1 MVVIEVISITR
12 SPLKGPLSYFSMKD
26 LSRGDLVLVPVR
38 GKFIE
43 AIITE
48 VKDAKELKT
57 SLKKSTFKLKSVK
70 DVICEK
76 FFLEKDFSIL
86 EKIHKETMAVK
97 ELLLFKL
104 IPKALFLQHK
114 KNQFK
119 TRENLTH
126 LKYSIKG
133 SIKDRII
140 EYRTMIR
147 EHFARNQSF
156 LIVSPRMEM
165 LRLFKEELSRGIE
178 HYTYVF
184 SSELPPKKYLEA
196 WTGAENMAHPAFII
210 STPHGLLFD
219 RADLE
224 TIVLDD
230 DASDLWWDLERPW
243 LDLRNVA
250 KIFAE
255 VRKNKLIYTGDVLSV
270 ERVWQ
275 IENRMIE
282 PLNPYL
288 TRLHSKPETRLIKI
302 APSSETFSWFT
313 KEGIEE
319 LEEAIFQ
326 NRSILIFVN
335 RKGYSSFT
343 VCLDCSRTIV
353 CQSCSAP
360 LVVHIKPGEEREFS
374 CHHCLSKISVPAEC
388 PFCGSWRLKDYGLGI
403 EKIKEEFRK
412 IFPKVEALVIDA
424 DVKLKNGD
432 VFQSAQVVIG
442 TEKIFFYPPREFDIV
457 FAASIDHFFTVPDFR
472 MNEKVF
478 YLINELK
485 KIAGKKMILQSR
497 LENERTIEDAL
508 SGNFSHFYQNEIG
521 DRKNFL
527 YPPFRRLIKLSFEAG
542 RQETLLTDTKDAM
555 AILHG
560 YEPVLYEAFIEK
572 IKNRHRMNILL
583 RLEDKKWPDEK
594 LYAILEKLSGK
605 CEVIVDP
612 NSIL

>member
-43 AIITE
+43 AIVTE

-57 SLKKSTFKLKSVK
+57 SLKKSTFKLKPVK
-70 DVICEK
+70 EVLSEK
-76 FFLEKDFSIL
+76 FFSERDFSIL
-86 EKIHKETMAVK
+86 ERIHRETMVEK

-119 TRENLTH
+119 ARDNLTH

-133 SIKDRII
+133 GIKDRII

-156 LIVSPRMEM
+156 LIVSPRTEI
-165 LRLFKEELSRGIE
+165 LRLFKEELARGIE

-184 SSELPPKKYLEA
+184 SSELSPKKYLEA
-196 WTGAENMAHPAFII
+196 WTGAESMAHPVLII
-210 STPHGLLFD
+210 TTPQGLLFD

-224 TIVLDD
+224 TIVLDN
-230 DASDLWWDLERPW
+230 DASDLWWDMERPW
-243 LDLRNVA
+243 FDFRNIA

-255 VRKNKLIYTGDVLSV
+255 VRKNKLIYSGDVLSV

-282 PLNPYL
+282 ALNPHL
-288 TRLHSKPETRLIKI
+288 TRLHSKSETRLIKI

-313 KEGIEE
+313 RQGIEE

-326 NRSILIFVN
+326 NRSILIFAN

-353 CQSCSAP
+353 CPSCSSP
-360 LVVHIKPGEEREFS
+360 LVVHAKPGAEREFS
-374 CHHCLSKISVPAEC
+374 CHHCLSKILIPTEC
-388 PFCGSWRLKDYGLGI
+388 PFCGSWKMKDYGLGI
-403 EKIKEEFRK
+403 EKIREEFKK

-424 DVKLKNGD
+424 DVKLKNHEA
-432 VFQSAQVVIG
+432 FQKAQVVIG
-442 TEKIFFYPPREFDIV
+442 TEKIFFCPPREFDIV
-457 FAASIDHFFTVPDFR
+457 FVASIDHLFTVPDFR

-497 LENERTIEDAL
+497 LEGERTIEDAMT
-508 SGNFSHFYQNEIG
+508 GNFLHFYQNEIG

-527 YPPFRRLIKLSFEAG
+527 YPPFRRLIKLSFEASNLDV
-542 RQETLLTDTKDAM
+542 LLAVTKGAM
-555 AILHG
+555 VALQV
-560 YEPVLYEAFIEK
+560 YEPLLFKAFIEK

-583 RLEDKKWPDEK
+583 RLEDEKWPDEK
-594 LYAILEKLSGK
+594 LCAILEKLSGK
-605 CEVIVDP
+605 CEIVVDP